1 MTVTE
6 FVHHPERD
14 TLVLLDVRDSEERR
28 KGRFVEGSLH
38 VPLPEILA
46 GENFGVDYQT
56 PIVVLCERGA
66 RAQVVAQYLSACGF
80 VSVSRLEGG
89 YRELAPYVVENE
101 LPVT

>member
-56 PIVVLCERGA
+56 PIVVLCERGG
-66 RAQVVAQYLSACGF
+66 RAQVVAQYLQARGYTQ
-80 VSVSRLEGG
+80 VAKLEGG
-89 YRELAPYVVENE
+89 YRDLAPYVVESE
-101 LPVT
+101 LPII